1 MGKQKKAKA
10 KQSRRKAK
18 TKANAKATH
27 NIDNTRT
34 IRTKAERQ
42 QEIATLLSKLSEL
55 QLTTA
60 YEPIQIFYRHC
71 KEYIQQGTRMTINI
85 PFPEIQRT
93 IVGVLAT
100 SLDEKVQIT
109 LQSTL
114 SSS

>member
-18 TKANAKATH
+18 AKAKATH
-27 NIDNTRT
+27 NIDDTRT

-60 YEPIQIFYRHC
+60 YEPIQVFYRYC

>member
-18 TKANAKATH
+18 AKANANH

-60 YEPIQIFYRHC
+60 YEPIQVFYRHC

-100 SLDEKVQIT
+100 SLQEKVQIT